1 MDLAQTVTL
10 ILSLIAF
17 AWVYF
22 YISTKA
28 YLNEAYGDASGNV
41 PPFADVKVQHVKRTD
56 RPYATGMIQ
65 NLDDYEYAAVF
76 ENEAPRE
83 LSDMQRTQLSS
94 QNPMDWTKYPPSAKQ
109 FQEGLQDML
118 DASGNKSPYTDL
130 QDKSLQPPDT
140 SKVEEEERKMLQ
152 TYVPKHAGDLT
163 TYDVEDAEKLIKKI
177 YDLKGEIPQ
186 VVRKPNNV
194 YEIVGT
200 RRKDE
205 KIVYEDAGE
214 EEAPASMGGVAA
226 AGENKISPPQTASDT
241 HAALDPFYEATSNTH
256 TGKWN
261 YRQWTPGLERMF
273 APTEARSNWY

>member
-1 MDLAQTVTL
+1 MDLAQIVTL
-10 ILSLIAF
+10 ILALIAF

-22 YISTKA
+22 YIGTKA

-41 PPFADVKVQHVKRTD
+41 PPFADVNVRHVKRTD
-56 RPYATGMIQ
+56 HPYATGMIQ

-163 TYDVEDAEKLIKKI
+163 TYDVEDA
-177 YDLKGEIPQ
+177 D
-186 VVRKPNNV
+186 KPNNV

-226 AGENKISPPQTASDT
+226 AGENKISAPQTASDT